1 MSFGVSDINHYT
13 YTSHD
18 TAYNYTT
25 MFDYT
30 NNQVTDLY
38 YRIKDVDNEYL
49 AWDEIFMAYDY
60 VGTNTVSLSGQMTA
74 LGNGVSLSSHGISS
88 ISSSSGGVLVGV
100 FENNGNKAYMVTNA
114 GSASST
120 TVGDGKAFTMND
132 TTVTLNLSG
141 SYRCVAVI
149 DQGEVK
155 VYSVTNN
162 SVQIPVGAY
171 EGVFVI
177 PVA

>member
-1 MSFGVSDINHYT
+1 
-13 YTSHD
+13 
-18 TAYNYTT
+18 
-25 MFDYT
+25 
-30 NNQVTDLY
+30 
-38 YRIKDVDNEYL
+38 
-49 AWDEIFMAYDY
+49 
-60 VGTNTVSLSGQMTA
+60 
-74 LGNGVSLSSHGISS
+74 
-88 ISSSSGGVLVGV
+88 
-100 FENNGNKAYMVTNA
+100 MVTNA